1 MDKASSDRLSLPKV
15 IFGTSGLG
23 NLYQAVP
30 FPEKKEIVHQ
40 CLLHSAGKPVF
51 DSAGKYGA
59 GLSLEVLGACLS
71 ELGVRPEDILIS
83 NKLGWLRTALSGPE
97 PTFEKGVWVDL
108 QYDAVQQIS
117 YHGILE
123 CFEQGN
129 TLLGPYSAGLV
140 SVHDPDEYL
149 AGATSEAHEK
159 ELYQDILNAYKALA
173 ELKKD
178 GKVLAIGVGS
188 KDWRVI
194 RRIAGDV
201 ALDWVMIA
209 NSLTVISHPQEL
221 LDFISALASKK
232 ISVINSAVFNGGF
245 LIGSNYFN
253 YQLVD
258 PDTTNG
264 KLLFEWRNR
273 FEELCSQFNIQ
284 PAEAC
289 VDFGLHIPGVESIA
303 MNTTRPEKVKVN
315 IAMANQTIPNAFWKA
330 MQQEGLIN
338 SYR

>member
-1 MDKASSDRLSLPKV
+1 MDNAISESLSLPKV

-30 FPEKKEIVHQ
+30 FEEKKEIVRQ

-71 ELGVRPEDILIS
+71 DLDVRPEDIVIS
-83 NKLGWLRTALSGPE
+83 NKLGWLRTELSGPE

-108 QYDAVQQIS
+108 KYDAVQKIS

-129 TLLGPYSAGLV
+129 VLLGKYNAQMV

-149 AGATSEAHEK
+149 ATAVTAAHEK
-159 ELYQDILNAYKALA
+159 ELYRDILDAYRALA
-173 ELKKD
+173 ELKKE

-188 KDWRVI
+188 KDWKII
-194 RRIAGDV
+194 RRIAADV

-221 LDFISALASKK
+221 LDFIAHLASKN
-232 ISVINSAVFNGGF
+232 IRVINSAVFNGGF
-245 LIGSNYFN
+245 LTGSDYFN

-258 PDTTNG
+258 RSTENG
-264 KLLFEWRNR
+264 KLLYEWRDR
-273 FEELCSQFNIQ
+273 FVALCARFNIQ
-284 PAEAC
+284 PAAAC

-303 MNTTRPEKVKVN
+303 MNTTKPEKVKINV
-315 IAMANQTIPNAFWKA
+315 AMANQQIPDAFWMA

>member
-1 MDKASSDRLSLPKV
+1 MDNASSESLVLPKM

-30 FPEKKEIVHQ
+30 FEEKKEIVRQ
-40 CLLHSAGKPVF
+40 CLMHSAGTPVF

-71 ELGVRPEDILIS
+71 DLDVHPDDILIS
-83 NKLGWLRTALSGPE
+83 NKLGWLRTPLTGPE

-108 QYDAVQQIS
+108 QHDAVQKIS
-117 YHGILE
+117 YEGILE

-129 TLLGPYSAGLV
+129 ELLGRYHAQLV

-149 AGATSEAHEK
+149 AGAANEEEENK
-159 ELYQDILNAYKALA
+159 LYQDVLDAYRALS
-173 ELKKD
+173 ELKKA
-178 GKVLAIGVGS
+178 GKVQAIGVGS
-188 KDWRVI
+188 KDWKVI
-194 RRIAGDV
+194 RRIAADV
-201 ALDWVMIA
+201 TLDWGMIA

-221 LDFISALASKK
+221 LDFIAELASKN
-232 ISVINSAVFNGGF
+232 IRVINSAVFNGGF
-245 LIGSNYFN
+245 LTGSDYFN

-258 PDTTNG
+258 SETKDG
-264 KLLFEWRNR
+264 QRLLEWRGR
-273 FEELCSQFNIQ
+273 FVELCKQFNIQ
-284 PAEAC
+284 PAAAC
-289 VDFGLHIPGVESIA
+289 VDFGLHIPGVDSIA
-303 MNTTRPEKVKVN
+303 MNTTRPQKVKVN
-315 IAMANQTIPNAFWKA
+315 IAMANQRIPKALWEA